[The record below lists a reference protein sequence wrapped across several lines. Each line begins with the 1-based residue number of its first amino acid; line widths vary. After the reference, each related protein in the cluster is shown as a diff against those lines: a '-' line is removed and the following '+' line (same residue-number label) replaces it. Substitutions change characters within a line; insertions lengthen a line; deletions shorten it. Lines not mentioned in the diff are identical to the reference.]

1 MSDNALLRELHA
13 ARAARRG
20 GGPAEP
26 QVPAPAPAARAAAG
40 TTREIS
46 IDSDDDAAPAPA
58 AAPEREGVIEIFDSD
73 SDDGGGLAPS
83 PQRQQHGS
91 PRVGHRDAAA
101 TSRRVTTDAIDLT
114 RDSDDEG
121 PRKRQRTA
129 RSPRPPP
136 PQRPRIQVIRNY
148 GGVQGLVVA
157 PRFLSEAAER
167 RLFESMGTRCP
178 LPDGR
183 PETKYGRCDLSG
195 APRARY
201 DRFSPDLWRVING
214 IRDHV
219 FPELLLPDFALFWS
233 YALKR
238 NRGGGVAFNG
248 EAFARHYDSKITYG
262 ETVAGLSV
270 GRASL
275 LVMERC
281 PCDKVERQC
290 KCFFRNSGVAT
301 ERVEVPLPR
310 GSVYVMSGDA
320 RDQRERTHAWKHSI
334 VWPSRPEAA
343 PAWNT
348 SGERRSVTLRATKP
362 WSEYCLANRVAEGLG
377 PTPGDVAARLRQ
389 QRSLRISADGREKRP
404 NPAAL
409 AAALRAGAV
418 PYQLRFAAS
427 DFAA

>member
-1 MSDNALLRELHA
+1 M
-13 ARAARRG
+13 
-20 GGPAEP
+20 
-26 QVPAPAPAARAAAG
+26 
-40 TTREIS
+40 
-46 IDSDDDAAPAPA
+46 
-58 AAPEREGVIEIFDSD
+58 
-73 SDDGGGLAPS
+73 
-83 PQRQQHGS
+83 
-91 PRVGHRDAAA
+91 
-101 TSRRVTTDAIDLT
+101 
-114 RDSDDEG
+114 
-121 PRKRQRTA
+121 
-129 RSPRPPP
+129 
-136 PQRPRIQVIRNY
+136 IRNY

-183 PETKYGRCDLSG
+183 VETKYGRCDLSG

-301 ERVEVPLPR
+301 ERRR
-310 GSVYVMSGDA
+310 GA
-320 RDQRERTHAWKHSI
+320 PAARERL
-334 VWPSRPEAA
+334 RD
-343 PAWNT
+343 
-348 SGERRSVTLRATKP
+348 ERRRARP
-362 WSEYCLANRVAEGLG
+362 ARPL
-377 PTPGDVAARLRQ
+377 ARL
-389 QRSLRISADGREKRP
+389 E
-404 NPAAL
+404 AL
-409 AAALRAGAV
+409 DRLAESPGGGAGLEHVRRAALRDAPGDEALERVLPREPRRRGPRAESGRRRRAPPPAAV
-418 PYQLRFAAS
+418 AP
-427 DFAA
+427 D

>member
-1 MSDNALLRELHA
+1 M
-13 ARAARRG
+13 
-20 GGPAEP
+20 
-26 QVPAPAPAARAAAG
+26 
-40 TTREIS
+40 
-46 IDSDDDAAPAPA
+46 
-58 AAPEREGVIEIFDSD
+58 
-73 SDDGGGLAPS
+73 
-83 PQRQQHGS
+83 
-91 PRVGHRDAAA
+91 
-101 TSRRVTTDAIDLT
+101 
-114 RDSDDEG
+114 
-121 PRKRQRTA
+121 
-129 RSPRPPP
+129 
-136 PQRPRIQVIRNY
+136 IRNY

-183 PETKYGRCDLSG
+183 VETKYGRCDLSG

-320 RDQRERTHAWKHSI
+320 RDQSDRTNAWKHSI

-343 PAWNT
+343 PAWNA

-389 QRSLRISADGREKRP
+389 QRSLRISSDGREKRP

-409 AAALRAGAV
+409 AAALRAGSI
-418 PYQLRFAAS
+418 PYQLRFAPT

>member
-1 MSDNALLRELHA
+1 M
-13 ARAARRG
+13 
-20 GGPAEP
+20 
-26 QVPAPAPAARAAAG
+26 
-40 TTREIS
+40 
-46 IDSDDDAAPAPA
+46 
-58 AAPEREGVIEIFDSD
+58 
-73 SDDGGGLAPS
+73 
-83 PQRQQHGS
+83 
-91 PRVGHRDAAA
+91 
-101 TSRRVTTDAIDLT
+101 
-114 RDSDDEG
+114 
-121 PRKRQRTA
+121 
-129 RSPRPPP
+129 
-136 PQRPRIQVIRNY
+136 IRNY

-183 PETKYGRCDLSG
+183 VETKYGRCDLSG

-248 EAFARHYDSKITYG
+248 EAFARHYDSKFTYG

-310 GSVYVMSGDA
+310 GSVYVMSGDS
-320 RDQRERTHAWKHSI
+320 RDQRDRSHAWKHSI

-362 WSEYCLANRVAEGLG
+362 WSEHCLANRVTEGLG

-389 QRSLRISADGREKRP
+389 QRSLRISSDGREKRP
-404 NPAAL
+404 DPAAL
-409 AAALRAGAV
+409 AAALRAGSI
-418 PYQLRFAAS
+418 PFQLRFGAG

>member
-1 MSDNALLRELHA
+1 MDNALLKDLAA

-20 GGPAEP
+20 EPALAGEP
-26 QVPAPAPAARAAAG
+26 AAAPAPAAAVARPVAPAPAQ
-40 TTREIS
+40 TPARTPCEVIS
-46 IDSDDDAAPAPA
+46 IGDSDDDAAPAPA
-58 AAPEREGVIEIFDSD
+58 TRPAREGVIEIHSD
-73 SDDGGGLAPS
+73 SDDGEAP
-83 PQRQQHGS
+83 
-91 PRVGHRDAAA
+91 A
-101 TSRRVTTDAIDLT
+101 RRVTTDAIDLT

-129 RSPRPPP
+129 APQRRRALPAPKPPP

-157 PRFLSEAAER
+157 PRFLAEAAER

-183 PETKYGRCDLSG
+183 VETKYGRCDLSG

-262 ETVAGLSV
+262 ETGAGLSV

-320 RDQRERTHAWKHSI
+320 RDQRDRAHAWKHSI

-362 WSEYCLANRVAEGLG
+362 WSEHCLANRVAEGLG

-389 QRSLRISADGREKRP
+389 QRSLRISSDGREKRP

-418 PYQLRFAAS
+418 PYQLRFGAA

>member
-1 MSDNALLRELHA
+1 MSSDNALLKELAA

-20 GGPAEP
+20 DPALAGEP
-26 QVPAPAPAARAAAG
+26 AAAAPAAAPARPAAPAPAQTPAR
-40 TTREIS
+40 TPREVIS
-46 IDSDDDAAPAPA
+46 IGDSDDDAAPAPA
-58 AAPEREGVIEIFDSD
+58 TRPARKAVIEINSD
-73 SDDGGGLAPS
+73 SDDEAP
-83 PQRQQHGS
+83 
-91 PRVGHRDAAA
+91 A
-101 TSRRVTTDAIDLT
+101 RRVTTDAIDLT
-114 RDSDDEG
+114 RDSDDDEG

-129 RSPRPPP
+129 APQRRRDLPAPRPPP

-183 PETKYGRCDLSG
+183 VETKYGRCDLSG

-301 ERVEVPLPR
+301 ERVEVSLPR

-320 RDQRERTHAWKHSI
+320 RDQRDRSHAWKHSI

-343 PAWNT
+343 PAWNA

-389 QRSLRISADGREKRP
+389 QRSLRISSDGREKRP

-409 AAALRAGAV
+409 AAALRAGSV
-418 PYQLRFAAS
+418 PYQLRFTTT

>member
-1 MSDNALLRELHA
+1 MAQA
-13 ARAARRG
+13 
-20 GGPAEP
+20 
-26 QVPAPAPAARAAAG
+26 PAPAPAARAQ
-40 TTREIS
+40 RIS
-46 IDSDDDAAPAPA
+46 IGDSDDDAAPAPA

-83 PQRQQHGS
+83 PQRQQQHGS

-101 TSRRVTTDAIDLT
+101 PSRRVTTDAIDLT

-129 RSPRPPP
+129 RPPRPPP

-183 PETKYGRCDLSG
+183 VETKYGRCDLSG

-320 RDQRERTHAWKHSI
+320 RDQRDRSHAWKHSI

-362 WSEYCLANRVAEGLG
+362 WSEYCLANRVTEGLG
-377 PTPGDVAARLRQ
+377 PNPGDVAARLRQ

-409 AAALRAGAV
+409 AAALRAGSV
-418 PYQLRFAAS
+418 PYQLRFGAA
-427 DFAA
+427 DLAA